1 MKNISRS
8 LKRNISEIKEKK
20 NNLIIEHSIVQSRL
34 KFVLEQEYKNNDA
47 KFIALLEE
55 MINLEEQGYN
65 LSLINE
71 QGFDFFGMLGRIFGG
86 SFGSIWEVLGE
97 KMADAIA
104 EKLGINTTSW
114 LYNVIVTWFTS
125 MNWKEYGKLFT
136 DCKFVTNGISDAVIE
151 GTLRQMQKTNNAGE
165 GVSGVL
171 LDALRNSIMKEFA
184 ERKDSLIQQLED
196 VIGEIICGSLSK
208 WKSNIAN
215 ITSK

>member
-20 NNLIIEHSIVQSRL
+20 NNLIIEHSIVRSRL
-34 KFVLEQEYKNNDA
+34 EFVLEQEYKNDNA

-71 QGFDFFGMLGRIFGG
+71 EGFDFFSMLGRIFGG
-86 SFGSIWEVLGE
+86 SFGSIWQVLGE
-97 KMADAIA
+97 KMADGIA
-104 EKLGINTTSW
+104 KKLGIDTADW
-114 LYNVIVTWFTS
+114 VYNVIVSWFTS
-125 MNWKEYGKLFT
+125 MNWKDYGKLFT

-151 GTLRQMQKTNNAGE
+151 GTLRQMQKENKVGE
-165 GVSGVL
+165 GVSGAL

>member
-34 KFVLEQEYKNNDA
+34 EFVLEQQYKNDDA

-71 QGFDFFGMLGRIFGG
+71 EGFDFFGTLGRLFGG
-86 SFGSIWEVLGE
+86 SFTSIWQVLGE
-97 KMADAIA
+97 KMGDAIA
-104 EKLGINTTSW
+104 EKMGVDTTSW
-114 LYNVIVTWFTS
+114 VYNVIVSFFTT

-136 DCKFVTNGISDAVIE
+136 DCKFVTNGISDAIIE
-151 GTLRQMQKTNNAGE
+151 GTLRQMQKENGVGK
-165 GVSGVL
+165 GVSGAL
-171 LDALRNSIMKEFA
+171 LDALRNSIMEEFA
-184 ERKDSLIQQLED
+184 NSRESLIQRLED
-196 VIGEIICGSLSK
+196 FLGGIICGSLSK

>member
-20 NNLIIEHSIVQSRL
+20 NNLIIEHSIVRSRL
-34 KFVLEQEYKNNDA
+34 EFVLEQEYKNDNA
-47 KFIALLEE
+47 KFIAILEE

-71 QGFDFFGMLGRIFGG
+71 EGFDFFSMLGRIFGG
-86 SFGSIWEVLGE
+86 SFGSIWQVLGE
-97 KMADAIA
+97 KMADGIA
-104 EKLGINTTSW
+104 KKLGIDTANW
-114 LYNVIVTWFTS
+114 VYNVIVSWFTS

-151 GTLRQMQKTNNAGE
+151 GTLRQMQKENNVGE

-184 ERKDSLIQQLED
+184 ESKDSLIQKLED
-196 VIGEIICGSLSK
+196 IIGGIICGSISG
-208 WKSNIAN
+208 WKSKIAN

>member
-1 MKNISRS
+1 MKNISQS

>member
-1 MKNISRS
+1 MKNISQS

-20 NNLIIEHSIVQSRL
+20 NNIIIEHSIVQSRL

-196 VIGEIICGSLSK
+196 VIGGIICGSLSK

>member
-1 MKNISRS
+1 MENLSKS
-8 LKRNISEIKEKK
+8 LRKNISEIKEKK
-20 NNLIIEHSIVQSRL
+20 NNLIVEHSIVQSRL
-34 KFVLEQEYKNNDA
+34 KFVLEQEYKNDDA

-71 QGFDFFGMLGRIFGG
+71 EGFDFFGSLGRIFGG
-86 SFGSIWEVLGE
+86 SFGSIWQVLGE

-104 EKLGINTTSW
+104 EKLGVNTTNW
-114 LYNVIVTWFTS
+114 YYNVIVSFFTT
-125 MNWKEYGKLFT
+125 MNWKDYGKLFT
-136 DCKFVTNGISDAVIE
+136 DCKFVANGISDAVIE
-151 GTLRQMQKTNNAGE
+151 GTLRQMQKENNFGE

-171 LDALRNSIMKEFA
+171 LDALRNSIMKEFGDS
-184 ERKDSLIQQLED
+184 KDSLIQKLED
-196 VIGEIICGSLSK
+196 VIGGIVCGSISK

>member
-1 MKNISRS
+1 MKNISQS

-20 NNLIIEHSIVQSRL
+20 NNLIIKHSIVQSRL